1 MPKLKESPQ
10 QHMDRAFR
18 AALKAGQE
26 RRGEKHADTAKLAHI
41 ALPTYYYHVRE
52 PRLLRFEDV
61 RIIAQ
66 RYLNDRQLCEA
77 CGVEYHGSTP
87 E

>member
-18 AALKAGQE
+18 AALRYSQE
-26 RRGEKHADTAKLAHI
+26 LRGENDKDVVKLLQI
-41 ALPTYYYHVRE
+41 HVRTY
-52 PRLLRFEDV
+52 
-61 RIIAQ
+61 Q
-66 RYLNDRQLCEA
+66 RKLVDPGTFSVDEIRKINRYFNDRQLCEA